1 MLNHDE
7 IGLARPCYGGM
18 KTGVLALREED
29 GAVHFSLKYQIQT
42 SSYDSISRA
51 DRFAVVEV
59 KILTSVPYTDRG

>member
-1 MLNHDE
+1 
-7 IGLARPCYGGM
+7 M

-29 GAVHFSLKYQIQT
+29 GAVHFSLKYHIQT